1 MVSKSNKRQTFSIG
15 HLTPKSF
22 YKTMTHGLLDPV
34 SGKTQEWIVDCSDN
48 QPAPDLW
55 LENGDVIDVPDK
67 E

>member
-1 MVSKSNKRQTFSIG
+1 
-15 HLTPKSF
+15 
-22 YKTMTHGLLDPV
+22 MTHGLLDPV

-67 E
+67 EYLGWRRVVERRL